1 MNSLHHQV
9 LILGLKRHD
18 NSSAQSCP
26 SGRLPA
32 TACMHVD
39 RNYYNNNNGGTN
51 GGDTSNSPSS
61 GGPQANSPPDQSSYG
76 SYYQNDGAYTAS
88 PAAKAPKKKPP
99 MHKAGKAAFPGPPGA
114 NSGSAEGYQQ
124 ASSPPGQGAYN
135 QYSQGYGQG
144 KKSFNQSQG
153 GAGGYSYS
161 TAYPSQVTGGAG
173 SQDYIYE
180 DFNSSS
186 SYNSQSGGGGGGGG
200 GGGANNTQGFGTN
213 HSQYN
218 NPVGYGRDDSSM
230 NYQYR

>member
-1 MNSLHHQV
+1 MTFV
-9 LILGLKRHD
+9 PCCYFPG
-18 NSSAQSCP
+18 
-26 SGRLPA
+26 
-32 TACMHVD
+32 
-39 RNYYNNNNGGTN
+39 YYNNNNGGTN

-61 GGPQANSPPDQSSYG
+61 GGPQASSPPAQSSYG

-161 TAYPSQVTGGAG
+161 TYTSNNKKNIVWKILNVLESTITKVSQL
-173 SQDYIYE
+173 
-180 DFNSSS
+180 
-186 SYNSQSGGGGGGGG
+186 
-200 GGGANNTQGFGTN
+200 
-213 HSQYN
+213 
-218 NPVGYGRDDSSM
+218 
-230 NYQYR
+230 